1 VQNRL
6 ELLLVLARGPP
17 APVIAGGGHHSSR
30 KQRKHPVV
38 VPEIK
43 PLVLPPLV
51 RRHKGGRDVLLRA
64 PRPQLEGAAVTP
76 QVLLRVSIQGHPI

>member
-1 VQNRL
+1 LRKRWKH
-6 ELLLVLARGPP
+6 LA
-17 APVIAGGGHHSSR
+17 
-30 KQRKHPVV
+30 V

-64 PRPQLEGAAVTP
+64 PWPQLEGAATGP
-76 QVLLRVSIQGHPI
+76 HRHTDLLRLRRRGEELSGEEMVHRSQ